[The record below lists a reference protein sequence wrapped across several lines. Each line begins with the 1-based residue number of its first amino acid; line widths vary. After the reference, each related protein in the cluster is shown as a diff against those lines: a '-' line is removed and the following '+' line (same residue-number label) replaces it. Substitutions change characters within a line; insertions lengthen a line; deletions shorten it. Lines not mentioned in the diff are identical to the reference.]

1 MSSAAANSTQI
12 SELSNNYDSTRFV
25 DRERE
30 LNYIAGLCDAAATP
44 GGTSSGVVNFWGIK
58 GSGKT
63 WLLHRL
69 KDRYQYRPPQ
79 FPYQKPTLTAYFSF
93 EQNKGVRPAE
103 AARALAHAFSAQ
115 VLRQINHIISEAEKQ
130 LLESVQETG
139 ALDSFVRVFRQ
150 LTDNFAPL
158 LMLDT
163 CENISSDVW
172 REIEL
177 EIIEPLVRTNRV
189 IFVVAGRQYV
199 RQWHRFEV
207 RRRVASFTNTLVS
220 PFNKETALQQ
230 IQRGNYQLDRSPEL
244 FVEEV
249 YRYSGGNPFMVD
261 LFARSARTR
270 SDIVRLINENEA
282 TLLGIGKDWRP
293 LIEQLAPLRFYRGDS
308 LRFMLAVDNSEEESR
323 PDNYYLSILRD
334 LDAASEV
341 VWWDHGKKAYVTSP
355 PVRQMINLRQSLEER
370 TRDSFVAQHRQA
382 IAMYRSQLEKYPRTS
397 DDYVLEIWFHLANI
411 YLATEGREGLEKE
424 LQDVLPLVDPLDS
437 DSTNSLQKALEAD
450 QELLDLLPTE
460 MSQLL
465 LQELKNRLE
474 K

>member
-12 SELSNNYDSTRFV
+12 GELSTNYDSMRFV
-25 DRERE
+25 DREAE
-30 LNYIAGLCDAAATP
+30 LRLIAKLCDAAATP
-44 GGTSSGVVNFWGIK
+44 GGTPSGVVNFWGIK

-63 WLLHRL
+63 WLLHHL

-79 FPYQKPTLTAYFSF
+79 FPYQKPTITAYFSF
-93 EQNKGVRPAE
+93 GQDEEVRPAE
-103 AARALAHAFSAQ
+103 VARAFSSQ
-115 VLRQINHIISEAEKQ
+115 VLRQISHIISEAEEQ
-130 LLESVQETG
+130 LLKSVQESG

-341 VWWDHGKKAYVTSP
+341 VWWDHGKKAYITSP
-355 PVRQMINLRQSLEER
+355 PVRQMINLRQSLEEE
-370 TRDSFVAQHRQA
+370 TRDSFVTQHHLA
-382 IAMYRSQLEKYPRTS
+382 IAMYKSQLEKNPRTS

-411 YLATEGREGLEKE
+411 YLATEDRDSLEKE
-424 LQDVLPLVDPLDS
+424 LREVLPLVDRLDS

-450 QELLDLLPTE
+450 RELLDLLPTE
-460 MSQLL
+460 MSHL
-465 LQELKNRLE
+465 LQDYLRQRLDS
-474 K
+474 